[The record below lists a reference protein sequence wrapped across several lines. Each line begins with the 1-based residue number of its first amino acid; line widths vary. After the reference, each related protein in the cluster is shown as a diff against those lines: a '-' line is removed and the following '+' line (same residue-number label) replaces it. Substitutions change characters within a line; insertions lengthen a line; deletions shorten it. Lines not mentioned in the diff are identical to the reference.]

1 MKRRV
6 ELYISGHRVDLD
18 DDALVLM
25 SYAAADIYN
34 PTAVRNSFSREI
46 RIPGTSVNDDI
57 FGSFFRVDRRLGA
70 ATVPP
75 LRLRGARSTTI
86 SWTGNG
92 DVQQTAPGDL
102 LNLGSFVYN
111 TDRPGES
118 VTIDGTYHL
127 SVKLIASSGNYVTG
141 RDISGSGYGYGCV
154 LFVQYIG
161 YDVNGNKVA
170 ASPVQAIR
178 WWPAVTGSDLAA
190 FTGYTP
196 DPLNTSIVDVDDSAA
211 VWELDTPGAPYTE
224 FKRDTE
230 LAVSMTAVGLKRVD
244 IVVAGYNFNIN
255 NSNLSAYT
263 YSDNNGPAFT
273 TRGGTV
279 IVEAKYFLISDATPG
294 GEPEPPDPPEPPTPD
309 PPVPGFANYR
319 TTFDPS
325 ARAEFTIYADG
336 GNILMAG
343 YAKLTDVIEKGAV
356 HTYALSLYGGL
367 GSFLY
372 NLTQRGDGERMTLA
386 DLDYLGGGDAE
397 LDFDITAQAVSDAWA
412 RLDGDTSKPEM
423 WDIIN
428 FAPAYDGIPEGDF
441 APDKAIATP
450 ADLGLDDTVPREG
463 VNYTTRDGRTV
474 LNYPAPADEWAAKDL
489 RSYLQRPVV
498 SVWRFL
504 QACAN
509 PDNNGGWAVDLS
521 DLEDDWPYRDMWLT
535 RPLLPSLGTYR
546 QSSGDIQVSWEVAPT
561 SGPDLLDISVG
572 GMPSGTEVTIR
583 TSFGLQVNLGSA
595 PGRTTM
601 FTYRNEAGGV
611 RQSVWFLQLVG
622 YASDDSVVAA
632 SPVTIFG
639 PTLAFVQDLAAF
651 AAACTFVPEVP
662 AGQEAQY
669 VAAYGFDQGSMTG
682 SGTAFS
688 SRGAFTL
695 EAAGRNIYRAEVI
708 VKRGTILW
716 DQFSGRVHSVQNLA
730 TLYDDTG
737 PTATPYVEDTS
748 ELTDISVTATM
759 QTASSLRSGSHVTKR
774 MLLSTAHTPAEYIV
788 SICKAFGIM
797 LVTDPVRKSVAIMR
811 RSTFYAPG
819 VGNVIDITRR
829 VDMTHEV
836 TLLPLTYDTRWY
848 DFKHEIVN
856 GAFAKEYAD
865 TEGVDYG
872 IQRVDTGYGFDAEAK
887 DLLAGSALRSC
898 APVRDR
904 GPQWYRHTGQAGFL
918 PAPLAVPPGGS
929 YTLWDAAGSSATDV
943 AIDPGVVSADP
954 YSAGLPGYDPAV
966 SRAEFRDAAGK
977 PLAGEDVLLFGPK
990 EALLD
995 WHTLQD
1001 FNLTDDLPAMDTI
1014 LGKPCWVA
1022 ATNATGVRVPV
1033 FTRLKSAVIFGQRE
1047 VTLSLDFGT
1056 PRQVAIPNIS
1066 YLGGTVY
1073 VKAWR
1078 RFMRDRLDVDNKVLR
1093 CRIHVDGLEV
1103 GPELLRRFYWWR
1115 GSLWSLNKIENY
1127 SLTTYDTIECEF
1139 VQVRD
1144 ITNYTTQY

>member
-25 SYAAADIYN
+25 SYAATDLYN

-46 RIPGTSVNDDI
+46 RIPGTPANDDI
-57 FGSFFRVDRRLGA
+57 FGCFFRVDRRLGA
-70 ATVPP
+70 AAAPP
-75 LRLRGARSTTI
+75 RRRSRSTSVTW
-86 SWTGNG
+86 SGNG
-92 DVQQTAPGDL
+92 DVAFAGEGVA
-102 LNLGSFVYN
+102 LNLGSFVYDTN
-111 TDRPGES
+111 RPGES
-118 VTIDGTYHL
+118 VTIGGTYNL
-127 SVKLIASSGNYVTG
+127 SVNLTLPVQAVATGHERSVTLG
-141 RDISGSGYGYGCV
+141 IGCV
-154 LFVQYIG
+154 LFVQAIG
-161 YDVNGNKVA
+161 YDVDGNKVA
-170 ASPVQAIR
+170 ASPTQALH
-178 WWPAVTGSDLAA
+178 WWPSFPASDFVAL
-190 FTGYTP
+190 TGYTP
-196 DPLNTSIVDVDDSAA
+196 DPLNTSVVDVDDSAVTWSFVGEGSHYYEYMRDA
-211 VWELDTPGAPYTE
+211 ELTVA
-224 FKRDTE
+224 
-230 LAVSMTAVGLKRVD
+230 MTAVGLKRVD
-244 IVVAGYNFNIN
+244 ILLTWYNYTAD
-255 NSNLSAYT
+255 LSAQTLSAFTITDY
-263 YSDNNGPAFT
+263 PAFT
-273 TRGGTV
+273 ISGGGSAV
-279 IVEAKYFLISDATPG
+279 ISGTSFAVNSATPS
-294 GEPEPPDPPEPPTPD
+294 PDPPEPPTPD
-309 PPVPGFANYR
+309 PPTPGYGNYR
-319 TTFDPS
+319 TAFDPS
-325 ARAEFTIYADG
+325 ARADFAVYADG
-336 GNILMAG
+336 GNLLMTG
-343 YAKLTDVIEKGAV
+343 YAKLTDVVETGAV

-367 GSFLY
+367 GSFMY
-372 NLTQRGDGERMTLA
+372 NLTQRADGERMTLA

-412 RLDGDTSKPEM
+412 RLGGDTSKPEM
-423 WDIIN
+423 WDVIN

-441 APDKAIATP
+441 APDKAVATP
-450 ADLGLDDTVPREG
+450 SDLGLQPTVTREG
-463 VNYTTRDGRTV
+463 VAYTTRDGRTV

-521 DLEDDWPYRDMWLT
+521 DLEADWPYRDVWLT

-546 QSSGDIQVSWEVAPT
+546 QSSGDIQVSWSARQT

-583 TSFGLQVNLGSA
+583 TSFRLQLNLGSA

-632 SPVTIFG
+632 SPVTIYG
-639 PTLAFVQDLAAF
+639 PTLSFVQDLAAF
-651 AAACTFVPEVP
+651 ADACTFVPEVP

-682 SGTAFS
+682 SGTDFS

-759 QTASSLRSGSHVTKR
+759 QTASSLRSGAHVTKR

-788 SICKAFGIM
+788 SICKAFGLM

-819 VGNVIDITRR
+819 AGDMIDLTRR
-829 VDMTHEV
+829 VDLTHDV
-836 TLLPLTYDTRWY
+836 TLLPLTYDARWY
-848 DFKHEIVN
+848 DFKHEIVK
-856 GAFAKEYAD
+856 GAFAKEYAE

-872 IQRVDTGYGFDAEAK
+872 IQRVDTGYAFDAEAK
-887 DLLAGSALRSC
+887 DLLARSALRSC

-977 PLAGEDVLLFGPK
+977 PLAGEDVLLFGPQDT
-990 EALLD
+990 LLD

-1001 FNLTDDLPAMDTI
+1001 FNLTDDLPAMDSI
-1014 LGKPCWVA
+1014 IGKPCWVA
-1022 ATNATGVRVPV
+1022 ATNPSGLRIPV
-1033 FTRLKSAVIFGQRE
+1033 FTRLKSAVIFGERV
-1047 VTLSLDFGT
+1047 VTLSLDFGI

-1066 YLGGTVY
+1066 YYAGTIY
-1073 VKAWR
+1073 IQAWR
-1078 RFMRDRLDVDNKVLR
+1078 QFMRDRLDVDNKVLR

-1115 GSLWSLNKIENY
+1115 GSLWALNAITNY
-1127 SLTTYDTIECEF
+1127 SLTTYDTVECEF
-1139 VQVRD
+1139 VQVRE
-1144 ITNYTTQY
+1144 INNYTTQY